1 VDQEEEV
8 VVVGAA
14 VEDVAVEDVEV
25 VVAKTCKTSPVVFD
39 GVVVT
44 VSCNANVRNLH
55 SFLFYFFRFDFS
67 TINDHN
73 TRQNRTA

>member
-44 VSCNANVRNLH
+44 VSVLILRYARN
-55 SFLFYFFRFDFS
+55 FRGVYDRSKNLGFQKQRYYRI
-67 TINDHN
+67 T
-73 TRQNRTA
+73 